1 MLMVLIY
8 DLLAVMGI
16 FVKVDNEP
24 NAISL
29 GKENA
34 ETRDK
39 IKIIEDKIDTLKNS
53 KDLSKV

>member
-1 MLMVLIY
+1 M
-8 DLLAVMGI
+8 
-16 FVKVDNEP
+16 KVDNEP

>member
-1 MLMVLIY
+1 MVLIY